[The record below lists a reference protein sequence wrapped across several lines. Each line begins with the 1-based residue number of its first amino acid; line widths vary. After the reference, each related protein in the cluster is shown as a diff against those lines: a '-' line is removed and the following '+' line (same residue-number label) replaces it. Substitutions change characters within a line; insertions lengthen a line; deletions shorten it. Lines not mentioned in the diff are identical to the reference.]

1 MGPMTRSEVG
11 KRRYRVGDHRQIE
24 AKSARLLP
32 KSTPN
37 PPVWVPSYAN
47 IGLATHCFYVDSS
60 LFTTLFKMTGPFQ
73 TLAREV
79 KSADRITHRTTDGDY
94 LSLVPPAHPRARM
107 TLVSFHR
114 LGGIQETRGVRR
126 HSISRPA
133 L

>member
-1 MGPMTRSEVG
+1 MNGSEAG
-11 KRRYRVGDHRQIE
+11 KRRHRVGDHRQIE
-24 AKSARLLP
+24 AESARRLP
-32 KSTPN
+32 KSTQN
-37 PPVWVPSYAN
+37 PTFWASNYEN
-47 IGLATHCFYVDSS
+47 GRLTTRCFYVDSA